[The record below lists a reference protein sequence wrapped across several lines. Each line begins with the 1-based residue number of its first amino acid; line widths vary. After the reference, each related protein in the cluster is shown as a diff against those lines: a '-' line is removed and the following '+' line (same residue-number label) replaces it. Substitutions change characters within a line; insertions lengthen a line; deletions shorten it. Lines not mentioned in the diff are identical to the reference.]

1 MLILSEH
8 NLIRNPDRKKRMKPK
23 ANKDSQT
30 GYFSP
35 PGMGGSDAVGS
46 LVAMHAKYLNI
57 SKREFQI
64 LDAILRRHYRIGR
77 IISAKRN
84 TLGYMNANYEVETEK
99 RGKRDRFIVRIY
111 RPGLSKKDI
120 DFEHT
125 LLKELGRRSYH
136 YAPQPIRARTGHSY
150 VKTTK
155 NMGSGDLSYFAA
167 VFEFKSGEDKYSWD
181 RPLCTDS
188 ELQDAAGVL
197 ARYHTIIHRWTPRI
211 NVATDE
217 TLGKLPEMHRCW
229 QAYRHSAAADD
240 FSAYFVR
247 KLDVLT
253 TAVEQLESWK
263 NENACG
269 DLPITAVHGDYHPGN
284 LKYQGNKVVAV
295 LDFDWSH
302 MDFRIYDVG
311 LAVFYF
317 CTSWEADSDG
327 RIQLD
332 RLHHFLLAY
341 QLAAKAYSWIEPLP
355 ADEAEC
361 LPQMIQLANLF
372 IIDWTVNH
380 YFTRGGDTEKY
391 LGYLQHGVR
400 VSEWLENNHQRLV
413 EAIASSN

>member
-1 MLILSEH
+1 MLIPYGYEL
-8 NLIRNPDRKKRMKPK
+8 LIIPDRLKRMEPK
-23 ANKDSQT
+23 ANIDSQT
-30 GYFSP
+30 RYFPP
-35 PGMGGSDAVGS
+35 PGIGGSDAVES
-46 LVAMHAKYLNI
+46 LVAMDEKYLNI

-64 LDAILRRHYRIGR
+64 LDAILRRHYLLGR

-99 RGKRDRFIVRIY
+99 RGERDRFILRIY
-111 RPGLSKKDI
+111 RPGLSKEGI

-125 LLKELGRRSYH
+125 LLKELSRRSYH

-150 VKTTK
+150 VKTRR
-155 NMGSGDLSYFAA
+155 NMDSGYLNFFAA

-188 ELQDAAGVL
+188 EIQDSAGVL
-197 ARYHTIIHRWTPRI
+197 ARYHTIIHRWTPQI
-211 NVATDE
+211 NAATDV
-217 TLGKLPEMHRCW
+217 TLEKLPEMRQRW
-229 QAYRHSAAADD
+229 QAYRNSAAADD

-253 TAVEQLESWK
+253 GAAEQLESWK

-269 DLPITAVHGDYHPGN
+269 DLPIIAVHGDYHPGN

-317 CTSWEADSDG
+317 CMSWEADSDG

-355 ADEAEC
+355 ADETEC

-372 IIDWTVNH
+372 IVDWTVNH

-413 EAIASSN
+413 EVIGASN